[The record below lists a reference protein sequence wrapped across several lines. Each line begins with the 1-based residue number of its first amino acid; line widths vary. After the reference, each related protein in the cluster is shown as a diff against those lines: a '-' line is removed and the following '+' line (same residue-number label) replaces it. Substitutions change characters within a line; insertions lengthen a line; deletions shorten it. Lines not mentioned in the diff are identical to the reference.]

1 MKFTEDQ
8 LNEIRKYKP
17 SCCLEDY
24 GRKGDL
30 VWGFDD
36 NKIYIDLDLE
46 YKSTDMNSNFI
57 NFSKRHIN
65 VSFDDLIKTIKE
77 PYRYF
82 DNNNLI

>member
-36 NKIYIDLDLE
+36 NKIYI
-46 YKSTDMNSNFI
+46 
-57 NFSKRHIN
+57 
-65 VSFDDLIKTIKE
+65 
-77 PYRYF
+77 
-82 DNNNLI
+82 

>member
-17 SCCLEDY
+17 SCCFEDY

-30 VWGFDD
+30 IWGFDD
-36 NKIYIDLDLE
+36 NKIYIDLE
-46 YKSTDMNSNFI
+46 YQSTDINSDSNNFT
-57 NFSKRHIN
+57 KRHIN
-65 VSFDDLIKTIKE
+65 VTFDELIKTIKE

-82 DNNNLI
+82 DTRSLS